1 MCPELFSLVGQEI
14 RTAID
19 ENSGPD
25 SFRDLLYLP
34 LRQPGKVLGGAPS
47 PRWVMLV
54 CAASRAAGGAQA
66 ATARV
71 AAAVELFVAAADLF
85 DEIEDGDASAVVTA
99 SSLGQAANVAS
110 ALLMLAQECLA
121 RLGGTEIPA
130 HRVPDFCRTLSQYA
144 LKAAA
149 GQHMDL
155 ASEGLASVDVNKAF
169 EIARSKAGELGA
181 VACRLGAMCG
191 TENTELL
198 DIYAE
203 FGRHLGTMGQ
213 LANDAQDALDTI
225 TKSDVRLQKR
235 TVVRAFQDGSN
246 AARTIPGVLTGE
258 DQGQAAL
265 AFTQV
270 VIGLERQAALDA
282 LERLAQRG
290 HCISELRELVG

>member
-1 MCPELFSLVGQEI
+1 DRMCPELFSLVGQEI

-144 LKAAA
+144 LK
-149 GQHMDL
+149 
-155 ASEGLASVDVNKAF
+155 
-169 EIARSKAGELGA
+169 
-181 VACRLGAMCG
+181 
-191 TENTELL
+191 
-198 DIYAE
+198 
-203 FGRHLGTMGQ
+203 
-213 LANDAQDALDTI
+213 
-225 TKSDVRLQKR
+225 
-235 TVVRAFQDGSN
+235 
-246 AARTIPGVLTGE
+246 
-258 DQGQAAL
+258 
-265 AFTQV
+265 
-270 VIGLERQAALDA
+270 
-282 LERLAQRG
+282 
-290 HCISELRELVG
+290 